1 MMPSPVTLGFS
12 PCPNDTFM
20 FAALANGW
28 IDTRGYQFDIR
39 MDDVE
44 TLNEWAGEGKLAVS
58 KLSFSRYFSVE
69 DQYHLL
75 DSGAALGHGCGPL
88 VIARK
93 SLSREELANGT
104 VALPGKWTT
113 AHLLFRL
120 MYPEAE
126 SKQFMPFHHVE
137 DAVLTGEATVGVI
150 IHENRFTYADK
161 GLIKITDLG
170 EAWETLSGHPIPLG
184 GIFARTDIPVQIC
197 RELSNL
203 IRDSITYAYAHP
215 DLVMPWVRQYA
226 QELSEDV
233 IRQHIGLY
241 VNEFSLSLG
250 EKGHEAIRQLKKMLP

>member
-1 MMPSPVTLGFS
+1 MPSPVTLGFS

-39 MDDVE
+39 MEDVE

-113 AHLLFRL
+113 AHLLFQM

-137 DAVLTGEATVGVI
+137 EAVLNGEATVGVI

-161 GLIKITDLG
+161 GLVKVRDLG
-170 EAWETLSGHPIPLG
+170 EAWESETGLPIPLG
-184 GIFARTDIPVQIC
+184 GIFAARRLGPDVSALVEAAL
-197 RELSNL
+197 RE
-203 IRDSITYAYAHP
+203 SIAFAFRHP
-215 DLVMPWVRQYA
+215 ERVMPYVREYA
-226 QELSEDV
+226 QEMDPEVMRS
-233 IRQHIGLY
+233 HIDLY
-241 VNEFSLSLG
+241 VNDFSLSLG
-250 EKGHEAIRQLKKMLP
+250 SVGREAVGRLKSAR